1 MNRTV
6 LLILAIMTFLGSLPL
21 AAHGEATFGLLAAAL
36 LLLGTG
42 LSILV
47 AVTPRKSSQLS
58 DPRVIP
64 GKTAACGTRADVGCR
79 RMPW

>member
-1 MNRTV
+1 LRLISAHRFGFSLCRTTAAGMNRTV

-47 AVTPRKSSQLS
+47 AVTPRKSLS
-58 DPRVIP
+58 YR
-64 GKTAACGTRADVGCR
+64 TRE
-79 RMPW
+79 